1 MDMILPHSSCGMCK
15 SEGEM
20 VDLDEY
26 FGFRAK
32 SVNPR
37 IPQAVA
43 LPLGENARFPF
54 DGAGFGLL
62 LLLLLLL
69 LHRLVPICS
78 FVFASHIWL
87 CNFGFGFELLLIVC
101 WEPAAAD
108 CRGTPDSFSSILSW
122 LFWCRGLEEFLVLLV
137 PWGLLIFR
145 LVANVLVFCR
155 SSDLVENGQKN
166 LEAGFFGLDFCFVV
180 SESSWVAKELAAGGT
195 LSISSLLSAW

>member
-1 MDMILPHSSCGMCK
+1 VELY
-15 SEGEM
+15 
-20 VDLDEY
+20 LDED
-26 FGFRAK
+26 FGFLAK

-43 LPLGENARFPF
+43 FPLGENARFPF
-54 DGAGFGLL
+54 DGAGFGL

-108 CRGTPDSFSSILSW
+108 CRRTPDS
-122 LFWCRGLEEFLVLLV
+122 C
-137 PWGLLIFR
+137 
-145 LVANVLVFCR
+145 
-155 SSDLVENGQKN
+155 
-166 LEAGFFGLDFCFVV
+166 
-180 SESSWVAKELAAGGT
+180 GGT
-195 LSISSLLSAW
+195 LS